1 MSTSTAVLTPR
12 EIDAL
17 RGALP
22 SDAIARLC
30 AAIDGAISLDLEARH
45 ALQALADRLEDSDT
59 RTAHYLILS
68 GGEIVGCTVG
78 EDGKADADR
87 GNTFEKVLPGTVCP
101 HCEWRVEAQAHR
113 PL

>member
-1 MSTSTAVLTPR
+1 MTPT

-17 RGALP
+17 RRVLP
-22 SDAIARLC
+22 SEAIARLC
-30 AAIDGAISLDLEARH
+30 AAIDGAIGLDLEAQH
-45 ALQALADRLEDSDT
+45 ALQALTDRLEDGDT

-101 HCEWRVEAQAHR
+101 HCEWRVEAQTHR

>member
-1 MSTSTAVLTPR
+1 VSTSKAVLTPS
-12 EIDAL
+12 EIAAL
-17 RGALP
+17 RRILP

-30 AAIDGAISLDLEARH
+30 AAIDGASGLDLESQH
-45 ALQALADRLEDSDT
+45 ALQALADRLEDAAT

-68 GGEIVGCTVG
+68 GGVIVGCTVG

-87 GNTFEKVLPGTVCP
+87 GNTFQKVQPGAVCP
-101 HCEWRVEAQAHR
+101 QCEWQVEAQTHR

>member
-1 MSTSTAVLTPR
+1 MSTSTAVLTPP

-17 RGALP
+17 RSVLP

-30 AAIDGAISLDLEARH
+30 AAIDGAIGLDPEARH
-45 ALQALADRLEDSDT
+45 ALQALADRLEDGDT

-78 EDGKADADR
+78 ENSKADADR
-87 GNTFEKVLPGTVCP
+87 GNTFQKIQPGTVCP
-101 HCEWRVEAQAHR
+101 HGGWLVEAQTHW